1 MKLLIISI
9 LLTAAS
15 AQIFNSTN
23 YPSSENNCNNVL
35 TVLKN
40 RGLTTFLSL
49 LIETELD
56 SVLRGLGSFTIFAPT
71 NKAFDAID
79 SKVLQMILNSP
90 DLLNQIIPYHVV
102 PFEISP
108 TWISALLFEYYLP
121 TMQGEVPLRL
131 NVYRKRG
138 SSIVSVEIV
147 TVNGALIFDSQQVC
161 NGYVYFI
168 EKVLNPRDL
177 APDNTQLEVLKNNG
191 FTTLLKIYEILGF
204 TPEVNIFFRYE
215 TLFAPT
221 DEAFATL
228 PPGTLESLFANP
240 KALANVLK
248 NHFISGT
255 FYTRG
260 LVSGPVRVYSGLIVE
275 VEVIPGGAIFGN
287 ANVVLPDLSNAQGV
301 IHGIDAVILGEAA
314 YP

>member
-1 MKLLIISI
+1 MKLLIISV

-23 YPSSENNCNNVL
+23 YLNYNSSSEDNCENVL

-40 RGLTTFLSL
+40 RGLTTL
-49 LIETELD
+49 LGLLAKTELD
-56 SVLRGLGSFTIFAPT
+56 SVLGGLDGFTIFAPT
-71 NKAFDAID
+71 NEAFEAID
-79 SKVLQMILNSP
+79 SKVFQMILGSP
-90 DLLNQIIPYHVV
+90 DLLNQIILYHVV
-102 PFEISP
+102 PPKMSP

-121 TMQGEVPLRL
+121 TLQGEIPLRL
-131 NVYRKRG
+131 NVYRKKG
-138 SSIVSVEIV
+138 SSIVSGEIV
-147 TVNGALIFDSQQVC
+147 TVNGALIFDSLQVC
-161 NGYVYFI
+161 NNGYVYFI

-177 APDNTQLEVLKNNG
+177 APDNTQIEVLKNNG
-191 FTTLLKIYEILGF
+191 FTTLLKFYEILGL

-221 DEAFATL
+221 DEAFAAL

-240 KALANVLK
+240 RALLR

-255 FYTRG
+255 FYKYG
-260 LVSGPVRVYSGLIVE
+260 LVSGPVPTYSGLNVE

-287 ANVVLPDLSNAQGV
+287 ANVVLSDLTTVEGV
-301 IHGIDAVILGEAA
+301 IHGIDAVILG
-314 YP
+314 